1 MARQEE
7 FTLLEQVVQMLGEN
21 AEVISSL
28 NSAPAING
36 NFRLLREH

>member
-28 NSAPAING
+28 KTVPLNSRNSG
-36 NFRLLREH
+36 LLR